1 MSSIWFITN
10 APHDSV
16 YSTPSN
22 GNFLEFNRDLF
33 LCNQITDRNEDYPQ
47 SADSTLC
54 KNTKMDTIC
63 KLKSDG
69 NFLSVKQCEICKNF
83 KYRDWYDLNIA
94 SVKAFSDA
102 REEYLRTWLQS
113 WNLGIGIIMVLYGIY
128 YQQT

>member
-1 MSSIWFITN
+1 MSSIWFLSS

-16 YSTPSN
+16 FSTAKN
-22 GNFLEFNRDLF
+22 GSFLEFNRDLF
-33 LCNQITDRNEDYPQ
+33 LCNQITDLNDDYPQ

-54 KNTKMDTIC
+54 QDTDIDTIC
-63 KLKSDG
+63 NIKDN

-83 KYRDWYDLNIA
+83 NYRDWYDSNIP

-113 WNLGIGIIMVLYGIY
+113 WNLGIGIIIVLYGIY
-128 YQQT
+128 YQQS

>member
-1 MSSIWFITN
+1 MSSVWFLSS
-10 APHDSV
+10 APQDGV
-16 YSTPSN
+16 FSTPKTGS
-22 GNFLEFNRDLF
+22 FLEFNRDLF
-33 LCNQITDRNEDYPQ
+33 LCNQITDLNDDYPQ

-54 KNTKMDTIC
+54 KNTNIDTIC
-63 KLKSDG
+63 NVKDN

-113 WNLGIGIIMVLYGIY
+113 WNLGIGIIIVLYGIY
-128 YQQT
+128 YQQS